1 MKKKS
6 WMMLLT
12 LILVIGTV
20 LAGCGSAKE
29 TTTDTGSKTEE
40 GTTGTDKGTTTE
52 PAGDATDANL
62 AADQTLHL
70 NLSAEPPTLDPAQAQ
85 DSQSNTA
92 LRFMYEGL
100 AKIDADGNPEGGA
113 AENWDISED
122 GLTYTFH
129 MRQGAKWSNGDP
141 VTANDFVY
149 AWQRVLSPET
159 TPAPVYAYQLY
170 YIKGA
175 EDFNTGKTSDF
186 STVGVKAVDEN
197 TLEVTL
203 VNPTPYFL
211 GLTSFYTYYPVH
223 QASVEADE
231 AWATDASKMVT
242 NGPFTLTTWTT
253 GSEMGWTKNE
263 QYWDAASIKLTNV
276 TASIVNSGATETAS
290 YQSGEIDYAGAPTGE
305 IPTDQ
310 IQPLSDQ
317 LKDEFKLSDIASTY
331 YYEFNNKEKPFDNAK
346 IRKAFAMSID
356 RQSLIDNVTKAGQ
369 TPAYGFVP
377 TAIAGLDNKSF
388 REMYPDSGYL
398 TEDVEQAKT
407 LLAEGMKEEGLTK
420 LPPITLLY
428 NTSENHQKLALAVAD
443 MWEKNLG
450 VTIETKNEEWS
461 VFLETRKTGNYQ
473 IARAGWS
480 ADYDDPMTYLDMYV
494 TDGGNNTAFYS
505 NENYD
510 KLIAEAYKGGNDPA
524 KRMQELA
531 DAEKQLIGEDT
542 AIIPV
547 YYYTQASLTKPYLK
561 GVTTDFSG
569 AINFTR
575 AYLEEH

>member
-12 LILVIGTV
+12 LVLVIGTV
-20 LAGCGSAKE
+20 LAACGSAEE
-29 TTTDTGSKTEE
+29 TTTTDSGTPTET
-40 GTTGTDKGTTTE
+40 TTGEGATTE
-52 PAGDATDANL
+52 PATDANL
-62 AADQTLHL
+62 AADQTLRL

-85 DSQSNTA
+85 DSQANTA

-100 AKIDADGNPEGGA
+100 ATIDADGNPAPGA
-113 AENWDISED
+113 AESWDISED

-129 MRQGAKWSNGDP
+129 MRQGATWNNGDP
-141 VTANDFVY
+141 VTANDFVF
-149 AWQRVLSPET
+149 AWQRALSPET
-159 TPAPVYAYQLY
+159 VPAPVYAYQLY

-175 EDFNTGKTSDF
+175 EAFNTGETTDF

-203 VNPTPYFL
+203 ANPTPYFL

-223 QASVEADE
+223 QATVEGNE
-231 AWATDASKMVT
+231 AWAADLNTMVT

-253 GSEMGWTKNE
+253 GSEMGWTKNDK
-263 QYWDAASIKLTNV
+263 YWDAANIKLTNV
-276 TASIVNSGATETAS
+276 TASIVNSGATETS
-290 YQSGEIDYAGAPTGE
+290 QYQGGEIDYAGAPTGE

-310 IQPLSDQ
+310 IQPLSEQ
-317 LKDEFKLSDIASTY
+317 LADEFKLTDIASTY
-331 YYEFNNKEKPFDNAK
+331 YYEFNTKEAPFNNAK

-356 RQSLIDNVTKAGQ
+356 RQALIDNVTKAGQ
-369 TPAYGFVP
+369 TPAFGFVP
-377 TAIAGLDNKSF
+377 TSIAGLNNQSF
-388 REMYPDSGYL
+388 RDEHSDADYFK
-398 TEDVEQAKT
+398 EDAAAAKT
-407 LLAEGMKEEGLTK
+407 LLEEGMAEEGITT

-443 MWEKNLG
+443 MWKNNLG
-450 VTIETKNEEWS
+450 VEIQTKNEEWS
-461 VFLETRKTGNYQ
+461 VFLESRKTGNFQ

-480 ADYDDPMTYLDMYV
+480 ADYNDPMTFMDMFV
-494 TDGGNNTAFYS
+494 TGGGNNNTGFA
-505 NENYD
+505 NEEYD
-510 KLIAEAYKGGNDPA
+510 ALIDAAYKGGNDPE
-524 KRMQELA
+524 KRMQDMA
-531 DAEKQLIGEDT
+531 AAEKILIGDNMV
-542 AIIPV
+542 IMPV

-575 AYLEEH
+575 AYLEQQ

>member
-6 WMMLLT
+6 WMLLLT
-12 LILVIGTV
+12 LVLVIGTV
-20 LAGCGSAKE
+20 LAGCGSANE
-29 TTTDTGSKTEE
+29 TTTTEP
-40 GTTGTDKGTTTE
+40 GTTTE
-52 PAGDATDANL
+52 TGTTEGTATEPAADANL

-85 DSQSNTA
+85 DSQANTA

-100 AKIDADGNPEGGA
+100 ATIDADGNPAPGA
-113 AENWDISED
+113 AEKWDISED
-122 GLTYTFH
+122 GLTYTFN
-129 MRQGAKWSNGDP
+129 MRQGATWSNGDP
-141 VTANDFVY
+141 VTANDFVF
-149 AWQRVLSPET
+149 AWERALSPET
-159 TPAPVYAYQLY
+159 VPAPVYAYQLY

-175 EDFNTGKTSDF
+175 EEFNTGKTKDF

-203 VNPTPYFL
+203 TNPTPYFL
-211 GLTSFYTYYPVH
+211 GLTSFYTFYPVH
-223 QASVEADE
+223 QATVEGNE
-231 AWATDASKMVT
+231 AWAADANTMVT

-263 QYWDAASIKLTNV
+263 KYWDAANIKLTNV

-290 YQSGEIDYAGAPTGE
+290 YQGGEIDYAGAPTGE

-310 IQPLSDQ
+310 IQPLSQ
-317 LKDEFKLSDIASTY
+317 QFADEFKLTDIASTY
-331 YYEFNNKEKPFDNAK
+331 YYEFNTKEKPFNNVK
-346 IRKAFAMSID
+346 IRKAFAMAID

-377 TAIAGLDNKSF
+377 TSIAGLNNQSF
-388 REMYPDSGYL
+388 RDEHPDSEYFK
-398 TEDVEQAKT
+398 EDAAQAKT
-407 LLAEGMKEEGLTK
+407 MLEEGMKEEGYTT

-443 MWEKNLG
+443 MWKTNLG
-450 VTIETKNEEWS
+450 VEIETKNEEWS
-461 VFLETRKTGNYQ
+461 VFLESRKTGNFQ

-480 ADYDDPMTYLDMYV
+480 ADYNDPMTYMDMFV
-494 TDGGNNTAFYS
+494 SGGGNNNTGYADPA
-505 NENYD
+505 YD
-510 KLIAEAYKGGNDPA
+510 ALIDGAYKGGNDPE
-524 KRMQELA
+524 KRMQDMA
-531 DAEKQLIGEDT
+531 AAEKMLIQDNMV
-542 AIIPV
+542 IMPV

-575 AYLEEH
+575 AYLEQQ

>member
-12 LILVIGTV
+12 LVLVIGTV

-29 TTTDTGSKTEE
+29 TTTTDSGTKTEE
-40 GTTGTDKGTTTE
+40 GTKDTGTATE
-52 PAGDATDANL
+52 PAATDADL

-100 AKIDADGNPEGGA
+100 ATIDAEGQPAAGA
-113 AENWDISED
+113 AEKWDVSED
-122 GLTYTFH
+122 GLKYTFH
-129 MRQGAKWSNGDP
+129 MREGATWSNGDP

-175 EDFNTGKTSDF
+175 EDFNTGKTKDF
-186 STVGVKAVDEN
+186 SSVGIKAVDEK
-197 TLEVTL
+197 TLEVELT
-203 VNPTPYFL
+203 NPTPYFL

-223 QASVEADE
+223 KASVEADQ
-231 AWATDASKMVT
+231 AWATDPAKMVT
-242 NGPFTLTTWTT
+242 NGPFTLTSWTA
-253 GSEMGWTKNE
+253 GSELQWTKNDK
-263 QYWDAASIKLTNV
+263 YWDAANIKLTNV
-276 TASIVNSGATETAS
+276 TASVVNSGATETAS
-290 YQSGEIDYAGAPTGE
+290 YQGGEIDYAGAPTGE

-310 IQPLSDQ
+310 IQPLSQQ
-317 LKDEFKLSDIASTY
+317 LPDEFKLTDIAATY
-331 YYEFNNKEKPFDNAK
+331 YYEFNTKAEPFNNAK

-356 RQSLIDNVTKAGQ
+356 RKSLIENVTKAGQ

-377 TAIAGLDNKSF
+377 TSIAGLNGQKF
-388 REMYPDSGYL
+388 RQTYADSGYFKEDA
-398 TEDVEQAKT
+398 TEAKK
-407 LLAEGMKEEGLTK
+407 LLEEGMKEAGYTT

-450 VTIETKNEEWS
+450 VTIQTKNEEWS
-461 VFLETRKTGNYQ
+461 VFLESRKTGNYQ
-473 IARAGWS
+473 IARAGWT
-480 ADYDDPMTYLDMYV
+480 ADYDDPMTFIDMFK
-494 TDGGNNTAFYS
+494 TGGGNNTAFFS
-505 NENYD
+505 NAEYD
-510 KLIAEAYKGGNDPA
+510 KLVDAAYKGGNDPE
-524 KRMQELA
+524 KRMQDLA
-531 DAEKQLIGEDT
+531 AAEKILIQDEM
-542 AIIPV
+542 AIMPV
-547 YYYTQASLTKPYLK
+547 YYYTQPSLTKPYLK

-569 AINFTR
+569 AINFNH
-575 AYLEEH
+575 AYLENH

>member
-6 WMMLLT
+6 WMMLVT
-12 LILVIGTV
+12 LVLVISMV
-20 LAGCGSAKE
+20 LAACGSGAE
-29 TTTDTGSKTEE
+29 TPTTGSTTPTENS
-40 GTTGTDKGTTTE
+40 TGGETTTE
-52 PAGDATDANL
+52 PTDANL

-100 AKIDADGNPEGGA
+100 ATIDGDGNPAPGA
-113 AENWDISED
+113 AESWEVSED
-122 GLTYTFH
+122 GLTYTFK
-129 MRQGAKWSNGDP
+129 MRQGATWSNGDP

-149 AWQRVLSPET
+149 AWERVLSQET

-175 EDFNTGKTSDF
+175 EDFNTGKTKDF

-203 VNPTPYFL
+203 ANPTPYFL
-211 GLTSFYTYYPVH
+211 GLTSFYTFYPVH
-223 QASVEADE
+223 QASVEADQ
-231 AWATDASKMVT
+231 AWASDPSKMVT

-253 GSEMGWTKNE
+253 GSEMDWTKNDK
-263 QYWDAASIKLTNV
+263 YWDAENIKLTNV

-290 YQSGEIDYAGAPTGE
+290 YQGGEIDYAGAPTGE

-310 IQPLSDQ
+310 IQPLSEQ
-317 LKDEFKLSDIASTY
+317 MPEEFKLTDIASTY
-331 YYEFNNKEKPFDNAK
+331 YYEFNTKEAPFNNEK

-356 RQSLIDNVTKAGQ
+356 RKSLIENVTKAGQ
-369 TPAYGFVP
+369 TPAFGFVP
-377 TAIAGLDNKSF
+377 TSIAGLNNQSF
-388 REMYPDSGYL
+388 RDEFPDSGYF
-398 TEDVEQAKT
+398 TEDAAAAKT
-407 LLAEGMKEEGLTK
+407 MLEEGMKEEGITT

-443 MWEKNLG
+443 MWKNTLG
-450 VTIETKNEEWS
+450 VEIQTKNEEWS
-461 VFLETRKTGNYQ
+461 VFLESRKTGNFQ

-480 ADYDDPMTYLDMYV
+480 ADYNDPMTFMDMFV
-494 TDGGNNTAFYS
+494 SGGGNNNTGFA
-505 NENYD
+505 NKEYD
-510 KLIAEAYKGGNDPA
+510 ALIDSAYKGGNDPE
-524 KRMQELA
+524 KRMQDMA
-531 DAEKQLIGEDT
+531 AAEKMLVQDNMVIM
-542 AIIPV
+542 PV

>member
-12 LILVIGTV
+12 LVLVIGTV
-20 LAGCGSAKE
+20 LAACGSAEE
-29 TTTDTGSKTEE
+29 TTT
-40 GTTGTDKGTTTE
+40 TTPGTTTE
-52 PAGDATDANL
+52 TGTTGEGTEPAATDANL

-100 AKIDADGNPEGGA
+100 ATIDAEGNPAPGA
-113 AENWDISED
+113 AKDWDISED
-122 GLTYTFH
+122 GLTYTFNL
-129 MRQGAKWSNGDP
+129 REGATWSNGDP
-141 VTANDFVY
+141 VTANDFLF
-149 AWQRVLSPET
+149 AWERALSPET
-159 TPAPVYAYQLY
+159 VPAPVYSYQLF

-175 EDFNTGKTSDF
+175 EDFNTGKTTDF

-203 VNPTPYFL
+203 ANPTPYFL

-223 QASVEADE
+223 QATVEGND
-231 AWATDASKMVT
+231 AWAADASTMVT

-263 QYWDAASIKLTNV
+263 KYWDAANIKLSNV

-290 YQSGEIDYAGAPTGE
+290 YQGGEIDYAGAPTGE

-310 IQPLSDQ
+310 IQPLSEQ
-317 LKDEFKLSDIASTY
+317 LKDEFKLTDIASTY
-331 YYEFNNKEKPFDNAK
+331 YYEFNTKEKPFDNVK
-346 IRKAFAMSID
+346 IRKAFAMAID

-377 TAIAGLDNKSF
+377 TSIAGLNNESF
-388 REMYPDSGYL
+388 RTQHPDSDYFQ
-398 TEDVEQAKT
+398 EDAAQAKT
-407 LLAEGMKEEGLTK
+407 LLEEGMKEEGYTT

-443 MWEKNLG
+443 MWKTNLG
-450 VTIETKNEEWS
+450 VEIQTKNEEWS
-461 VFLETRKTGNYQ
+461 VFLESRKTGNFQ

-480 ADYDDPMTYLDMYV
+480 ADYNDAMTFMDMFV
-494 TDGGNNTAFYS
+494 TGGGSNNTGFAS
-505 NENYD
+505 EEYD
-510 KLIAEAYKGGNDPA
+510 ALIDAAYKGGNDPE
-524 KRMQELA
+524 KRLQDLA
-531 DAEKQLIGEDT
+531 AAEKLLIGDNMV
-542 AIIPV
+542 IMPV

-575 AYLEEH
+575 AYLEEQ

>member
-12 LILVIGTV
+12 LVLVIGTV
-20 LAGCGSAKE
+20 LAACGSAEE
-29 TTTDTGSKTEE
+29 TTTTDSGTPTET
-40 GTTGTDKGTTTE
+40 TTGEGATTE
-52 PAGDATDANL
+52 PATDANL
-62 AADQTLHL
+62 AADQTLRL

-85 DSQSNTA
+85 DSQANTA

-100 AKIDADGNPEGGA
+100 ATIDADGNPAPGA
-113 AENWDISED
+113 AESWDISED

-129 MRQGAKWSNGDP
+129 MRQGATWNNGDP
-141 VTANDFVY
+141 VTANDFVF
-149 AWQRVLSPET
+149 AWQRALSPET
-159 TPAPVYAYQLY
+159 VPAPVYAYQLY

-175 EDFNTGKTSDF
+175 EAFNTGETTDF

-203 VNPTPYFL
+203 ANPTPYFL

-223 QASVEADE
+223 QATVEGNE
-231 AWATDASKMVT
+231 AWAADLNTMVT

-253 GSEMGWTKNE
+253 GSEMGWTKNDK
-263 QYWDAASIKLTNV
+263 YWDAANIKLTNV
-276 TASIVNSGATETAS
+276 TASIVNSGATETS
-290 YQSGEIDYAGAPTGE
+290 QYQGGEIDYAGAPTGE

-310 IQPLSDQ
+310 IQPLSEQ
-317 LKDEFKLSDIASTY
+317 LADEFKLTDIASTY
-331 YYEFNNKEKPFDNAK
+331 YYEFNTKEAPFNNAK

-356 RQSLIDNVTKAGQ
+356 RQALIDNVTKAGQ
-369 TPAYGFVP
+369 TPAFGFVP
-377 TAIAGLDNKSF
+377 TSIAGLNNQSF
-388 REMYPDSGYL
+388 RDEHPDADYFK
-398 TEDVEQAKT
+398 EDAAAAKT
-407 LLAEGMKEEGLTK
+407 LLEEGMAEEGITT

-443 MWEKNLG
+443 MWKNNLG
-450 VTIETKNEEWS
+450 VEIQTKNEEWS
-461 VFLETRKTGNYQ
+461 VFLESRKTGNFQ

-480 ADYDDPMTYLDMYV
+480 ADYNDPMTFMDMFV
-494 TDGGNNTAFYS
+494 TGGGNNNTGFA
-505 NENYD
+505 NEEYD
-510 KLIAEAYKGGNDPA
+510 ALIDAAYKGGNDPE
-524 KRMQELA
+524 KRMQDMA
-531 DAEKQLIGEDT
+531 AAEKILIGDNMV
-542 AIIPV
+542 IMPV

-575 AYLEEH
+575 AYLEQQ